1 MKNQATLQEVQAEL
15 KSILAKYE
23 KFEVAIYSNGYSD
36 HIRVYSNDNVLFSTP
51 SLKDVMDV
59 CDKHNKVICIIDNY
73 AQVF

>member
-1 MKNQATLQEVQAEL
+1 MKNHATLSEVLVEL
-15 KSILAKYE
+15 KEVLAKYE
-23 KFEVAIYSNGYSD
+23 KFEVAIYSGYSD

-73 AQVF
+73 AQIF